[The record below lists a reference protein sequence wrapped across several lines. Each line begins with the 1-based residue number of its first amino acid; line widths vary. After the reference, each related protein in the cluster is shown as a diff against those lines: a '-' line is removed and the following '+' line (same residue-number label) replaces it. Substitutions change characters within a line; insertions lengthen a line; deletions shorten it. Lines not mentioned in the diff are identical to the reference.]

1 VAQSLPPDAIGSAA
15 GNPIPANTAIA
26 GNGVNA
32 ASQPNTSSQP
42 NPASQLNA
50 VNQLNTVNK
59 PNTTSQLYPAH
70 QLNPVNILNRPN
82 IVEVVGLSHWFGTG
96 AMRRA
101 VLQGVDLRIGA
112 GEVVLLTGPSG
123 CGKTT
128 LLTLVGALR
137 AVQQGSVRLFDQ
149 ELNAASRDQRQR
161 LRRRI
166 GMIFQGHNLLRCLTA
181 EQNVQMGADLLPDL
195 SYRARRD
202 LAREWLRAVGLGDH
216 LAKLPHDLSGGQKQR
231 VAIARALAGRPELL
245 LADEP
250 TAALDSRTGRE
261 VVDLLQALARDQGC
275 GVLMVT
281 HDPRILDVA
290 DRLVEMEDGRLLEPV
305 PASPTPVGIPQP

>member
-1 VAQSLPPDAIGSAA
+1 MISAA
-15 GNPIPANTAIA
+15 PGATRTSHAVTA
-26 GNGVNA
+26 VV
-32 ASQPNTSSQP
+32 
-42 NPASQLNA
+42 A
-50 VNQLNTVNK
+50 VQ
-59 PNTTSQLYPAH
+59 
-70 QLNPVNILNRPN
+70 
-82 IVEVVGLSHWFGTG
+82 GLSHWYGSG
-96 AMRRA
+96 ATRRQ
-101 VLQGVDLRIGA
+101 VLQGVDLTIEP

-137 AVQQGSVRLFDQ
+137 SVQQGSVRVFGQ
-149 ELNAASRDQRQR
+149 ELNGAGRDLRQR
-161 LRRRI
+161 LRRSI

-181 EQNVQMGADLLPDL
+181 EQNVQMGSDLLANL

-202 LAREWLRAVGLGDH
+202 QAREWLRAVGLGDE

-231 VAIARALAGRPELL
+231 VAIARALAPHPRLL

-261 VVDLLQALARDQGC
+261 VVELLQRLARENGC

-290 DRLVEMEDGRLLEPV
+290 DRLVRMEDGRLLQDSGPGAV
-305 PASPTPVGIPQP
+305 Q